1 MPQRL
6 GLAPIASV
14 FFLTAAA
21 ACGGGGGSSSQAVNP
36 QVVETSAMVDD
47 PARARVYVADVS
59 HQRLAVF
66 DAATSGFLDEAVF
79 GSRPEGV
86 ARDDDGERVFVSLP
100 ERKRVEVLDAATL
113 TLQKEFALN
122 SAMHDLSWRDA
133 GRLVVATDVGLLLI
147 DVDNLTGRTIID
159 DAGPDARIVHDAAHE
174 RVWCA
179 FTRGSDLVVATVSP
193 DVLGDLPVEAVV
205 ASNFD
210 VPIGIALS
218 FDETQLF
225 IGSAFSSAL
234 FVVDAT
240 TLALTQTVPVLPSFT
255 SMTVNRTVTRL
266 YASPGD
272 ATAQEIPL
280 DTFDGGAH
288 LAAAAEVVPN
298 GTVVDAT
305 GASLVVHLADSTID
319 TIRPFE
325 DRLVGSPIL
334 VTGQTY
340 TLTLIGSPGQPF
352 TLAAATAPGFL
363 EYGPANADPR
373 QFLDMDVAT
382 FQPLLTSLLDAT
394 GEFTFSTVI
403 SAGSGLAG
411 ASFLLQA
418 IVVDPNT
425 GQPGQPTNVMAL
437 RVVNP

>member
-6 GLAPIASV
+6 GRAPIASV
-14 FFLTAAA
+14 FLLTAAA
-21 ACGGGGGSSSQAVNP
+21 ACSGGGGSSGQAVNP

-59 HQRLAVF
+59 HQRLVVF

-113 TLQKEFALN
+113 TQQKEFALN

-159 DAGPDARIVHDAAHE
+159 DAGPDARIVHDAAHQ

-193 DVLGDLPVEAVV
+193 DVLGDLPVEAVI

-218 FDETQLF
+218 FDGTQLF
-225 IGSAFSSAL
+225 IRSAFSSCL
-234 FVVDAT
+234 R
-240 TLALTQTVPVLPSFT
+240 SRRRR
-255 SMTVNRTVTRL
+255 SRSRRRCRCCRL
-266 YASPGD
+266 
-272 ATAQEIPL
+272 
-280 DTFDGGAH
+280 
-288 LAAAAEVVPN
+288 
-298 GTVVDAT
+298 
-305 GASLVVHLADSTID
+305 
-319 TIRPFE
+319 R
-325 DRLVGSPIL
+325 R
-334 VTGQTY
+334 
-340 TLTLIGSPGQPF
+340 
-352 TLAAATAPGFL
+352 
-363 EYGPANADPR
+363 
-373 QFLDMDVAT
+373 
-382 FQPLLTSLLDAT
+382 
-394 GEFTFSTVI
+394 
-403 SAGSGLAG
+403 
-411 ASFLLQA
+411 
-418 IVVDPNT
+418 
-425 GQPGQPTNVMAL
+425 
-437 RVVNP
+437 